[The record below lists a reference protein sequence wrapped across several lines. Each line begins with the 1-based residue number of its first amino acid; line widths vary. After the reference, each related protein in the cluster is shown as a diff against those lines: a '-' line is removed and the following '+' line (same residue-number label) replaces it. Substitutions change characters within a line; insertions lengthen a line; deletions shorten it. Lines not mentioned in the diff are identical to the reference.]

1 MKTGTIYDRVFSPFG
16 TKVLLVVV
24 VLLMWGGPVTAT
36 DGEATSVKSVKMK
49 SPTTTLDVASPADA
63 KAMVDIIGPM
73 MEDKLAP
80 VLQKQAILEKLLLE
94 EKFSGPKMTDV
105 IGGIGW
111 ILGLTGIAAYFMS
124 LRQKPGKK

>member
-1 MKTGTIYDRVFSPFG
+1 MKAGTISDSGLPRFR
-16 TKVLLVVV
+16 TELLLVIV
-24 VLLMWGGPVTAT
+24 VLLMWAGQVTAANM
-36 DGEATSVKSVKMK
+36 EATSVQSVEIK
-49 SPTTTLDVASPADA
+49 SPTSTGDVTPSVDV
-63 KAMVDIIGPM
+63 KALADIIGPI

-111 ILGLTGIAAYFMS
+111 ILGLAGIVAYFMS
-124 LRQKPGKK
+124 LRQEPGKK